1 MSPGSTTTP
10 SAAMISCERRQVDA
24 AATSS
29 PRWWREV
36 DEHAAAL
43 HAVERHVLQ
52 AEVVGEASGG
62 RCRRRGRRRDGPTR
76 STPAR

>member
-10 SAAMISCERRQVDA
+10 SAAM
-24 AATSS
+24 TSS
-29 PRWWREV
+29 SVVAVDRPPLVAEVVGEV

-52 AEVVGEASGG
+52 PEVVGEGAVPAAVAA
-62 RCRRRGRRRDGPTR
+62 RRRRAGPTR
-76 STPAR
+76 SVPAR